1 MYVYCIHIT
10 DISSSEEGG
19 VSFGTLMYPDLRDR
33 AWQTKSAWEPGSQD
47 KHFPGLMA
55 VAKLKVHFFAAYSGL

>member
-1 MYVYCIHIT
+1 MIGLGSDKKKKCMYVYCIHIT

-33 AWQTKSAWEPGSQD
+33 AWQTNSAWEPSSQD
-47 KHFPGLMA
+47 RT
-55 VAKLKVHFFAAYSGL
+55 FFQA